1 MSHEPPLVCRVEPQ
15 EVLRHLSVGSDNM
28 QPFQKAWTL
37 LKQNY
42 LLEEQLKHANSLLSP
57 ELMQEYFQNIKGR
70 EHEED
75 GLNDAS
81 AKDVANH
88 LRQFVNLEE
97 HGEAIN
103 QFEDA
108 KRIHDDMEEQ
118 QHQVMYGDKYAVP
131 KSPRPSLQFN
141 PFNDPLTRLQEENKK
156 NFEMQP
162 GIPIEQRL
170 GVDSSGYPLD

>member
-1 MSHEPPLVCRVEPQ
+1 
-15 EVLRHLSVGSDNM
+15 M

-42 LLEEQLKHANSLLSP
+42 LLQEQLKHANSLLSP

-88 LRQFVNLEE
+88 LRRFVNLEE

-108 KRIHDDMEEQ
+108 RRIHDDMEQQ
-118 QHQVMYGDKYAVP
+118 QHEVLYGDKYALP
-131 KSPRPSLQFN
+131 KLSLE
-141 PFNDPLTRLQEENKK
+141 QEYNRRYNEKEPKYPWDKGYDESRSMNREGQMHGDAV
-156 NFEMQP
+156 F
-162 GIPIEQRL
+162 GRVPIEQRL
-170 GVDSSGYPLD
+170 GVDSRGYPLD

>member
-1 MSHEPPLVCRVEPQ
+1 
-15 EVLRHLSVGSDNM
+15 M

-57 ELMQEYFQNIKGR
+57 ELLEEYFQNLKGR
-70 EHEED
+70 EYEAD
-75 GLNDAS
+75 GIDEAY
-81 AKDVANH
+81 AADIANH
-88 LRQFVNLEE
+88 LRQNVNLEE

-108 KRIHDDMEEQ
+108 RRIHDDMEEQ
-118 QHQVMYGDKYAVP
+118 QYQVMYGDKYALP
-131 KSPRPSLQFN
+131 KLSLEQKYNRRYNEKEPKYPWDKGYDESRSMNREGQMHGDAVFG
-141 PFNDPLTRLQEENKK
+141 KV
-156 NFEMQP
+156 
-162 GIPIEQRL
+162 PIEQRL

>member
-1 MSHEPPLVCRVEPQ
+1 
-15 EVLRHLSVGSDNM
+15 M

-57 ELMQEYFQNIKGR
+57 ELLEEYFQNLKGR
-70 EHEED
+70 EYEAD
-75 GLNDAS
+75 GIDEAY
-81 AKDVANH
+81 AADIANH
-88 LRQFVNLEE
+88 LRQNVNLEE

-108 KRIHDDMEEQ
+108 RRIHDDMEEQ
-118 QHQVMYGDKYAVP
+118 QHQVMYG
-131 KSPRPSLQFN
+131 FN

-156 NFEMQP
+156 NFEMLP